1 MNKKQEYTQQIFR
14 EMVSILTEHFDNP
27 DAEPISNFE
36 ELADALNRRGL
47 TNQQGKPF
55 SHWTLRKMIERCN
68 EVNEEDDFRHQFYP
82 TQLFAKDEGVGLR
95 QVQFVAPKSISKI
108 EEKKSNEDELKKLFT
123 EHEINYFGW
132 TVQNVQQSL

>member
-1 MNKKQEYTQQIFR
+1 MQIFK
-14 EMVSILTEHFDNP
+14 EMVSILTEHFDNA
-27 DAEPISNFE
+27 DAEPISDFE

-68 EVNEEDDFRHQFYP
+68 KVNEEDDFRYQFYP
-82 TQLFAKDEGVGLR
+82 SQLFAKDEGVGLR
-95 QVQFVAPKSISKI
+95 QVQFVAPKTISRI
-108 EEKKSNEDELKKLFT
+108 EDKKLDDEELKKLFT

>member
-1 MNKKQEYTQQIFR
+1 MNKKQEHTQKVFK

-27 DAEPISNFE
+27 DAEPISDFE
-36 ELADALNRRGL
+36 ELADALNRRGM

-68 EVNEEDDFRHQFYP
+68 EANGEDDFRQQFYP

-95 QVQFVAPKSISKI
+95 QVQFVAQKPISKI
-108 EEKKSNEDELKKLFT
+108 EVKKSDKDEFKKLFT
-123 EHEINYFGW
+123 EHEVNYFVW
-132 TVQNVQQSL
+132 TVQNVQ

>member
-1 MNKKQEYTQQIFR
+1 MNKKQEHTQQIFR

-47 TNQQGKPF
+47 TNQQGKLF
-55 SHWTLRKMIERCN
+55 SHWALRKMIERCN
-68 EVNEEDDFRHQFYP
+68 EVNEEDDFRHKFYP
-82 TQLFAKDEGVGLR
+82 TQLFAKDEGVRLR

-108 EEKKSNEDELKKLFT
+108 EEKKSDKDELKKLFT